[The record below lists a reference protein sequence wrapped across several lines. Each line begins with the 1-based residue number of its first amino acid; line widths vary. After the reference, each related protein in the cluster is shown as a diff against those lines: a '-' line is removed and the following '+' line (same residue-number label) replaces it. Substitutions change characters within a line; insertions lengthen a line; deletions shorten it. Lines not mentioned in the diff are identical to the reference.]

1 MSLRINHNI
10 NSLNAHRNLQKA
22 NARVSKSLERLS
34 SGMRINS
41 AGDGAAELMASE
53 QLRAQVASIE
63 QAIKNSES
71 SISMVQTAEGALA
84 ETNNTLVAMR
94 QLALQSAN
102 EGSNDDVMLAA
113 NQTSIRSM
121 IASIDRVAEFTQ
133 FGQKKLLDGSNG
145 VSGMAIGEG
154 LQYVD
159 AATQTKSSCPEG
171 YDVVIK
177 AFATKASLV
186 GDAPLTKE
194 IIDAGE
200 MLSITEGGKT
210 ATYVTKESDTID
222 AAILNFSAAA
232 KAAGLDVH
240 ISKTEED
247 AIKIEHNLYG
257 SDKTF
262 AASSTTAGVI
272 SMEANTFQ
280 KAMKGTDLQGTV
292 NGEAMIGKG
301 ITMTGIKG
309 NANTEGLTVSY
320 IPKHEVLMNMK
331 SDIECITGA
340 DEDGNESPEIEIQE
354 IPDGGLNVG
363 KVKVTQNALTFQIG
377 PSQGQSV
384 NVALQN
390 VAANS
395 LSRGVVN
402 NSGFNSLADV
412 NVTSA
417 EKAIDSLAL
426 IDQAIGQVIKVRA
439 DLGAFQN
446 NTLAINVANMQVAK
460 ENMVAAESNIRDTD
474 MAAEMAE
481 FTRHNL
487 IMQSSA
493 AMLAQANQIPKKVL
507 RLLE

>member
-1 MSLRINHNI
+1 
-10 NSLNAHRNLQKA
+10 
-22 NARVSKSLERLS
+22 
-34 SGMRINS
+34 
-41 AGDGAAELMASE
+41 
-53 QLRAQVASIE
+53 
-63 QAIKNSES
+63 
-71 SISMVQTAEGALA
+71 
-84 ETNNTLVAMR
+84 
-94 QLALQSAN
+94 
-102 EGSNDDVMLAA
+102 
-113 NQTSIRSM
+113 
-121 IASIDRVAEFTQ
+121 
-133 FGQKKLLDGSNG
+133 LDGSNG

-177 AFATKASLV
+177 AFATKASLI
-186 GDAPLTKE
+186 GETPLTE
-194 IIDAGE
+194 DIIEAGE
-200 MLSITEGGKT
+200 RLSITEGGKT

-222 AAILNFSAAA
+222 GAILNFSAAA
-232 KAAGLDVH
+232 KAAGLNVH
-240 ISKTEED
+240 ISKTD
-247 AIKIEHNLYG
+247 AGSIKIEHNLYG
-257 SDKTF
+257 SEQTF

-272 SMEANTFQ
+272 SKEVNTFQ
-280 KAMKGTDLQGTV
+280 KAMKGSDLQGTV
-292 NGEAMIGKG
+292 NGEAMIGRG

-309 NANTEGLTVSY
+309 NSNTEGLIVSY
-320 IPKHEVLMNMK
+320 IPRHEVLMNMRTEQ
-331 SDIECITGA
+331 ECITGE
-340 DEDGNESPEIEIQE
+340 DEAGEPLPDIEVQEVPE
-354 IPDGGLNVG
+354 DGLNVG

-384 NVALQN
+384 DVALQN

-395 LSRGVVN
+395 LARGVVN
-402 NSGFNSLADV
+402 NSGFQSLAEV

-446 NTLAINVANMQVAK
+446 NTLAINMANMQVAK

-493 AMLAQANQIPKKVL
+493 AMLAQANQIPRKVL